1 MTGETMKKGNLEN
14 RLTPFGLKMITDS
27 SDKYRKA
34 YKSYAFGLL
43 KKLGGKWKYIAV
55 GGIVG
60 VFVLLYLT
68 GIIGG

>member
-1 MTGETMKKGNLEN
+1 MTDNVKGNLEN

-43 KKLGGKWKYIAV
+43 KKISIKWVLIV
-55 GGIVG
+55 VG
-60 VFVLLYLT
+60 VIGAIIAILYFT
-68 GIIGG
+68 GRL

>member
-1 MTGETMKKGNLEN
+1 MTGETKGTLEN

-43 KKLGGKWKYIAV
+43 KKISSKWIL
-55 GGIVG
+55 IVIG
-60 VFVLLYLT
+60 
-68 GIIGG
+68 IGGAVIAILYFTGRL